1 MISVL
6 HSELEENMG
15 TNNND
20 VIGKYNKPLQKIFNT
35 RRQMFK
41 AKSLMNLNVDKNE
54 DYEDQ
59 ECKHLLENSDEVRY
73 LVNSTCLDNI
83 L

>member
-1 MISVL
+1 
-6 HSELEENMG
+6 MG

-73 LVNSTCLDNI
+73 LVNFKLVLYHIIVSNQ
-83 L
+83 

>member
-1 MISVL
+1 
-6 HSELEENMG
+6 MG

-73 LVNSTCLDNI
+73 LVNLKLVWYHIIVSSQL
-83 L
+83 

>member
-1 MISVL
+1 
-6 HSELEENMG
+6 MG

-59 ECKHLLENSDEVRY
+59 ECKHLLENSEEVWF
-73 LVNSTCLDNI
+73 TKI
-83 L
+83 